1 MRSRD
6 TEVAIDVQIQN
17 DRCGL
22 VRWLGPA
29 RRLPPPLYRL
39 PSMQVSSSPFVSLLV
54 ALSCIQQQSS
64 AFACL
69 RSRRKK
75 SSADT
80 GHIPAP
86 LYVSTRSYVGFV
98 RPLSTLSLGLEPR
111 CVGSMARPDIRSYDV
126 PSAIPSNAIRCR
138 SPAPGFAAWQKL
150 WWALTVQLHSR
161 CDARLPCGE
170 RLFRLTACSASPR
183 CQCHGVLVT
192 MGGSGTWCRRMLEL
206 RKGSHTYAWDRW
218 LHCVSLLRQFGMRGG
233 QDYSDSRF
241 AL

>member
-1 MRSRD
+1 
-6 TEVAIDVQIQN
+6 
-17 DRCGL
+17 
-22 VRWLGPA
+22 
-29 RRLPPPLYRL
+29 
-39 PSMQVSSSPFVSLLV
+39 MQVSSSPFVSLLV
-54 ALSCIQQQSS
+54 ALSCIQQQLS

-69 RSRRKK
+69 RIRRNK

-86 LYVSTRSYVGFV
+86 Y
-98 RPLSTLSLGLEPR
+98 PC

-138 SPAPGFAAWQKL
+138 SPAPVFAAWQKL

-170 RLFRLTACSASPR
+170 RLFRLTGCSASPR

-192 MGGSGTWCRRMLEL
+192 MGGSGTWCRRML
-206 RKGSHTYAWDRW
+206 
-218 LHCVSLLRQFGMRGG
+218 
-233 QDYSDSRF
+233 
-241 AL
+241 